1 MSYEKEIVKALEN
14 VPNDISLPVLM
25 DINTRITDWLAG
37 GGNPNDDYIKQQVR
51 YAKNIGQKYG
61 NKKATDTPASKVSS

>member
-25 DINTRITDWLAG
+25 DINTRITDWLSSG
-37 GGNPNDDYIKQQVR
+37 GAPDSPYIEQQVR
-51 YAKNIGQKYG
+51 YAKNIG
-61 NKKATDTPASKVSS
+61 